1 MNFAVLLKAFDAAL
15 MFGDAVRR
23 LKKGDAPPPAE
34 AADTR
39 LASLGSEAAGTQLE
53 ARLTNVIVAA
63 LKEAFDRDHARLE
76 LERAEM
82 EEQRRRA
89 DEARRLERRRQAIEG
104 ELARMRLLVGAAL
117 VGWIVA
123 VLLVAGRLDD
133 ASSALRVTAAGG
145 WLLLIGASGAAFI
158 AQRHVSAGL
167 FDGRPMG
174 TRWAGTALALFV
186 GGLALSTLTLLL

>member
-1 MNFAVLLKAFDAAL
+1 
-15 MFGDAVRR
+15 
-23 LKKGDAPPPAE
+23 
-34 AADTR
+34 
-39 LASLGSEAAGTQLE
+39 
-53 ARLTNVIVAA
+53 VIVAA

-89 DEARRLERRRQAIEG
+89 DEALRLERRRQAIEG